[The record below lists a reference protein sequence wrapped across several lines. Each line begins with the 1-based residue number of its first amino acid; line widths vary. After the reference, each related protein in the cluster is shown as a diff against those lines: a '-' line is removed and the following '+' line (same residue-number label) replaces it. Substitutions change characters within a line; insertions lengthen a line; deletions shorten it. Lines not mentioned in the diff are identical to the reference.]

1 MDFSAA
7 VRLELNLGG
16 WRKAVV
22 QKCPLLI
29 RALAVSSPQPGMS
42 AWHLRCSYAL
52 ILLNSNGERVV
63 MWIIQNSE

>member
-7 VRLELNLGG
+7 VGLELNLGG

-22 QKCPLLI
+22 QKCPLLL

-42 AWHLRCSYAL
+42 AL
-52 ILLNSNGERVV
+52 ILLNSDGEWVV
-63 MWIIQNSE
+63 MWIIQKSE